1 MGYIGGHGVQF
12 SKKKN
17 ERDLAENE
25 RDLAELDKHL
35 AVVLRAWS
43 VPRPFH
49 PGPFLEPSCQSWSV
63 PRPFLDRSWSRPG
76 PFLRRVLDD
85 PSPAGASPPPSVC
98 RLRPAAAAAAAPEGG
113 EAGAAAPPHG
123 ASGPV
128 EGGEGGVWTA
138 SLHAPARCEQTEHLL
153 EARVFEALLGE
164 PLPTD
169 GEGEGEG
176 EGGGGGG
183 GGALLQRR
191 CTAQ

>member
-25 RDLAELDKHL
+25 RDLAELDW
-35 AVVLRAWS
+35 RWCFE
-43 VPRPFH
+43 R
-49 PGPFLEPSCQSWSV
+49 GPFLDPSIL
-63 PRPFLDRSWSRPG
+63 LDRSWSRPG

-169 GEGEGEG
+169 GD
-176 EGGGGGG
+176 
-183 GGALLQRR
+183 ASAVPSRPD
-191 CTAQ
+191 

>member
-1 MGYIGGHGVQF
+1 MRADELSGGLPWIEGRQQNVGYIGGHGVQF

-49 PGPFLEPSCQSWSV
+49 PGPFLEPSWSV

-123 ASGPV
+123 ASGPG

-138 SLHAPARCEQTEHLL
+138 SLHAPARCEDTKLTQNH
-153 EARVFEALLGE
+153 VSG
-164 PLPTD
+164 PI
-169 GEGEGEG
+169 
-176 EGGGGGG
+176 
-183 GGALLQRR
+183 
-191 CTAQ
+191 